1 MKRHQPG
8 YFRLRDMD
16 MESDKTDAHGQE
28 AISKHDRKEIDSDS
42 SSDEAVNASRL
53 VKRRRVQD
61 GAGQDRSASGLY
73 LDTIQRHML
82 DFDFEKYVL
91 DPRFTPE
98 QVANLDKNTSISY
111 DLHRKQ
117 YIPGFIGLN
126 KIKANDYMNVVLQVL
141 AHVPPI
147 RNYFMLEKLD
157 ERSELVKRFGTLVRK
172 IWNPAAFKGQVSPH
186 ELLQEISNASNRKF
200 RLTEQGDPLAFM
212 SWFLNTLHRDLGGTR
227 KKDSS
232 IIHKTFQGE
241 LKIETQ
247 KIEESTEKDRI
258 NGFDLEK
265 DVVETKSPFLLLT
278 LDLPPPPL
286 FHDEQ
291 EKDIIPQIPLQ
302 TILAKYDGNTYQES
316 VADLKRFNITRLPNY
331 LIFHIKRFSKN
342 DFMEEKNP
350 TIVTFPIKNLSM
362 EEFVQDPTKEV
373 LGTSYD
379 LLANI
384 THEGDPSVPN
394 STAYKVHLQHRA
406 KEQWYQIQDL
416 FVEEINA
423 QMIFLSESYIQE
435 HSRKRDSLRAAT
447 KKFGNGE
454 HNETVQSLSQQ
465 LL

>member
-1 MKRHQPG
+1 
-8 YFRLRDMD
+8 MD
-16 MESDKTDAHGQE
+16 GTTEDAHDQRTTD
-28 AISKHDRKEIDSDS
+28 KHVRGELESDS
-42 SSDEAVNASRL
+42 SSDEAVNGSRL
-53 VKRRRVQD
+53 HKRRRVQ
-61 GAGQDRSASGLY
+61 GKAGDDKSGSGLY

-82 DFDFEKYVL
+82 DFDFEKVCSVSLSNINVYACLVCGKY
-91 DPRFTPE
+91 F
-98 QVANLDKNTSISY
+98 Q
-111 DLHRKQ
+111 
-117 YIPGFIGLN
+117 GFIGLN

-141 AHVPPI
+141 AHVPPV

-157 ERSELVKRFGTLVRK
+157 DRSELVKRFGTLVRK
-172 IWNPAAFKGQVSPH
+172 IWNPSAFKGQVSPH

-212 SWFLNTLHRDLGGTR
+212 SWFLNTLHRDLGGSR

-241 LKIETQ
+241 LKIEAQ
-247 KIEESTEKDRI
+247 KIEESEEKGKI
-258 NGFDLEK
+258 EGFDPDK
-265 DVVETKSPFLLLT
+265 
-278 LDLPPPPL
+278 DLPPPPL

-302 TILAKYDGNTYQES
+302 TILAKYDGKTFQET
-316 VADLKRFNITRLPNY
+316 ATDLKRFNISRLPNY

-362 EEFVQDPTKEV
+362 EEFVKDPTKET

-384 THEGDPSVPN
+384 THEGDPAVPQ

-423 QMIFLSESYIQE
+423 QMIFLSESYIQVWE
-435 HSRKRDSLRAAT
+435 RR
-447 KKFGNGE
+447 
-454 HNETVQSLSQQ
+454 SQ
-465 LL
+465 